1 MSSGNSNFF
10 ANMVDTALRITT
22 NNMASFDQD
31 GGFSFQTG
39 RNVAIAGIKELTGA
53 TATEE
58 ATEQAEKV
66 FQAQEEA
73 AEKDRRERSAQFA
86 KEQISKSKRASTSR
100 NTQASKSNK
109 KTTSGTS
116 GPSTSKLGNGG
127 GEQDFLGL

>member
-1 MSSGNSNFF
+1 MSKMYIRDVVLSNKLLKKVY
-10 ANMVDTALRITT
+10 AKYRNKTT
-22 NNMASFDQD
+22 DDLMNN
-31 GGFSFQTG
+31 
-39 RNVAIAGIKELTGA
+39 VELD
-53 TATEE
+53 EYL
-58 ATEQAEKV
+58 EQAEKV